1 MLGQIPK
8 SSLGRQIATRSF
20 VHESWHRPAHR
31 ALVKAVVSQPF
42 LCRYPG
48 PSVTFKGTYT
58 RNIYRHQL
66 VKQQARDQQIVAMHA
81 ASSGTNGASTS
92 QATEGP
98 AQPATTLAG
107 MQQGKMSSYLHSKT
121 YR

>member
-31 ALVKAVVSQPF
+31 AFVNAVTSQQL
-42 LCRYPG
+42 LCRYRG
-48 PSVTFKGTYT
+48 ASVKIKGTYT
-58 RNIYRHQL
+58 RIIYRQQL
-66 VKQQARDQQIVAMHA
+66 VRQQARDQQIVAMHA

-92 QATEGP
+92 KATEGP
-98 AQPATTLAG
+98 AEPATASAG
-107 MQQGKMSSYLHSKT
+107 MHPGKIASCLHSKT
-121 YR
+121 HR